1 MKWRSLEESEPAVD
15 QRSLRDQFAER
26 KDLIAKYVPAETR
39 AMYARVVADLREG
52 GILDRAL
59 SLGAFAPDFELPDQ
73 NGKLVSSSNH
83 LSKGPLVICFIRG
96 RWCPFC
102 VGQLEALNSIC
113 FEIRKRGASLVA
125 VSPQTVQQS
134 FFMADQHRLQ
144 FPLLSDAKNEV
155 ARRFGITY
163 RVPDDQQAV
172 YRRAF
177 VNLPFANGDESWT
190 LPIPA
195 TYIVNRHSKIIFSSA
210 NPDYTDRP
218 EPEAILTELAKS

>member
-83 LSKGPLVICFIRG
+83 LSKGSLVICFIRG

-195 TYIVNRHSKIIFSSA
+195 TYIVNRHSTIIFSSA
-210 NPDYTDRP
+210 NPNYTDRP